1 VVRQWIVTPSFAGSN
16 PVVRPCPPLSN
27 NLSFKMF
34 ILDGYDG
41 FLTLLIISLLIP
53 ILALTFSKLIRPKA
67 GGAIQRTTYE
77 SGIEPMGEAWIQFNI
92 RYYMFA
98 LLFLLFDVETVFL
111 YPWSV
116 TFSEIGI
123 QSFIEILI
131 FIVILL
137 IGLIYAWRKGALE
150 WS

>member
-1 VVRQWIVTPSFAGSN
+1 MDCDSIIRGFEPRRSPF
-16 PVVRPCPPLSN
+16 VRPSYN
-27 NLSFKMF
+27 NLLYKMF
-34 ILDGYDG
+34 ILEGYNG
-41 FLTLLIISLLIP
+41 FLTLFCISLLIP
-53 ILALTFSKLIRPKA
+53 ILSLTISKIIRPKS

-92 RYYMFA
+92 RYYIFA

-116 TFSEIGI
+116 TFSEIGL
-123 QSFIEILI
+123 QSFVEILI

>member
-1 VVRQWIVTPSFAGSN
+1 
-16 PVVRPCPPLSN
+16 
-27 NLSFKMF
+27 MF
-34 ILDGYDG
+34 ILEGYNG
-41 FLTLLIISLLIP
+41 FLTLFFISLLIP
-53 ILALTFSKLIRPKA
+53 ILALTISKIIRPKS

-92 RYYMFA
+92 RYYIFA

-116 TFSEIGI
+116 TFSEIGL
-123 QSFIEILI
+123 QSFVEILI